1 MIKGLVFIIVAACSL
16 CGLLAQQVSTDTVGA
31 KRDSLKKEVPQAI
44 LDLVKEYDRQIKEQ
58 KQKQQKQLIEPP
70 TLEIDGIVMD
80 ETMSKSGREFYE
92 LFFSYWRKPVG
103 YKNYFIK
110 IKERPFRMNNTVIEV
125 YLKEQLLYQQ
135 MMRRRYDEVEMMAK
149 QAVGVVEQQIIRE
162 IIAQQALIR
171 QQQQL
176 KQNK

>member
-1 MIKGLVFIIVAACSL
+1 MHKYTLCSL
-16 CGLLAQQVSTDTVGA
+16 IIFLNVTSFLGQGVDSTNTII
-31 KRDSLKKEVPQAI
+31 DSTKSKVPESILK
-44 LDLVKEYDRQIKEQ
+44 LVEEYDRQVKAIQKSKEKTIIKE
-58 KQKQQKQLIEPP
+58 PV
-70 TLEIDGIVMD
+70 LEIDGVVMD

-92 LFFSYWRKPVG
+92 IFFSNWRKPVA
-103 YKNYFIK
+103 YKNYYIK

-125 YLKEQLLYQQ
+125 YLKERLLYQQ

-149 QAVGVVEQQIIRE
+149 QAVSSVERQIIKE

-176 KQNK
+176 NRAN

>member
-1 MIKGLVFIIVAACSL
+1 MIKGIFFIIVVVCSISVL
-16 CGLLAQQVSTDTVGA
+16 RAQQTVKDTVVE
-31 KRDSLKKEVPQAI
+31 KDSVKKEVPQAI
-44 LDLVKEYDRQIKEQ
+44 LNLVKEYDRQLKEQ
-58 KQKQQKQLIEPP
+58 KLSQQKQLIEPP

-149 QAVGVVEQQIIRE
+149 QAIGVVEQQIINE

>member
-1 MIKGLVFIIVAACSL
+1 MNVTSFLGQGVDSTNTIIDSTKSKVPESILKLV
-16 CGLLAQQVSTDTVGA
+16 
-31 KRDSLKKEVPQAI
+31 E
-44 LDLVKEYDRQIKEQ
+44 EYDRQVKAIQKSKEKTIIKE
-58 KQKQQKQLIEPP
+58 PV
-70 TLEIDGIVMD
+70 LEIDGVVMD

-92 LFFSYWRKPVG
+92 IFFSNWRKPVA
-103 YKNYFIK
+103 YKNYYIK

-125 YLKEQLLYQQ
+125 YLKERLLYQQ

-149 QAVGVVEQQIIRE
+149 QAVSSVERQIIKE

-176 KQNK
+176 NRAN